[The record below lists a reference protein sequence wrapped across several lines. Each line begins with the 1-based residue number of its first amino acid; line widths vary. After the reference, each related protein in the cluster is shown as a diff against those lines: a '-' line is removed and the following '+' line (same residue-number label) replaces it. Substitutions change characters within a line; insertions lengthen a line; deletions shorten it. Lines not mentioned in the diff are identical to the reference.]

1 MFGNFFKPPHG
12 DINGIITPKKK
23 TPEELEA
30 MFNLRRGFLTATG
43 KVAVAGIAGT
53 ILPTE
58 TLAKVFKTENGT
70 IEKADKGSEKSFTHE
85 EINKIFDKGSISIND
100 YYFTDILMYKI
111 GGEAKTQQDTK
122 FIKEKIEKSIKNK
135 NPIKKIKVPVAYSE
149 KNHAGVVV
157 YDEDYAL
164 DLPVS
169 EEIKIELEKA
179 KNNTNNGKIVKK
191 IVGDGLIAEAETI
204 KGRGWVILPPGT
216 LLAKVDDRWCIA
228 SCLNPVYQIDKRP
241 CPPCKQ

>member
-30 MFNLRRGFLTATG
+30 MFNSRRGFLTATG

-85 EINKIFDKGSISIND
+85 EINKIFDKENITQDD
-100 YYFTDILMYKI
+100 YYYTDILLSI
-111 GGEAKTQQDTK
+111 QDGGRQIDSK
-122 FIKEKIEKSIKNK
+122 FVVEKVKKGV
-135 NPIKKIKVPVAYSE
+135 KKIKVPVAYSQ
-149 KNHAGVVV
+149 KTPTGDFV
-157 YDEDYAL
+157 YAKDYEL

-169 EEIKIELEKA
+169 EEIKAELIKA
-179 KNNTNNGKIVKK
+179 KDGTNNGKIVKK
-191 IVGDGLIAEAETI
+191 VTGNGLIAEAETV

-216 LLAKVDDRWCIA
+216 LLARVDSQWCIA
-228 SCLNPVYQIDKRP
+228 SCLNPVYDVHKRP
-241 CPPCKQ
+241 CPPCK